1 MYYRSDVHFY
11 NVHFLL
17 LLLLTWP
24 PNCQQIACVAG
35 GFFWCV
41 FSFVIQKV
49 RDSARQKLNGGRKRK
64 MMGEEPRG
72 EGSEKP
78 PVINH

>member
-1 MYYRSDVHFY
+1 
-11 NVHFLL
+11 
-17 LLLLTWP
+17 
-24 PNCQQIACVAG
+24 
-35 GFFWCV
+35 
-41 FSFVIQKV
+41 VIQKV

-64 MMGEEPRG
+64 MIGEEPRG